1 MRTIIHNLLHELKS
15 IFGNTGTLMVLGF
28 AALIYG
34 FFYPLPYQPQV
45 AENLPVVVVDGD
57 RSSMS
62 RQLTRFADA
71 TPEVEIYK
79 TVYSEAEAERELA
92 VGNAL
97 GVLVIPQNFERDILR
112 SERVIVGIYGDAS
125 YFLAYSQIASGLATA
140 AGTLSAGIEIR
151 RMQASGYSEAASY
164 ARRDPLPV
172 QISPL
177 YNETSGY
184 GHYVVPAVL
193 ILILQQTLLVG
204 IGMLSG
210 SRRET
215 STLGFVSKTD
225 EVSLLRRAGHNL
237 KVLIGRSIAYLA
249 IYAVHVTVYLF
260 VIYRVFDFPQR
271 GKLGQIYLFLL
282 PFVLATTFFGT
293 AIATLFRERETSIQ
307 ILLFSS
313 MPAIFISGF
322 AWPPEAIPMWVQRIS
337 LALPSTAAID
347 GYLRLNHLGAS
358 FYQVKSAWFALW
370 ILAGIYLVIALF
382 AAAFGPKGEARTERS
397 LQPTVAGLDAVSS
410 APMPDHRETK
420 SETPAPQETPA
431 DNSQ

>member
-1 MRTIIHNLLHELKS
+1 MRIIIHNLLHELRS

-45 AENLPVVVVDGD
+45 AQNLPVVVVDGD
-57 RSSMS
+57 RSAMS

-79 TVYSEAEAERELA
+79 TVYSETEAEQELA
-92 VGNAL
+92 AGNAL
-97 GVLVIPQNFERDILR
+97 GVLVIPPNFERDILR

-140 AGTLSAGIEIR
+140 TGTLSAGIEIR
-151 RMQASGYSEAASY
+151 KLQAAGYTEAASY

-210 SRRET
+210 SRRENR
-215 STLGFVSKTD
+215 TLGFVSTRD
-225 EVSLLRRAGHNL
+225 QPSLPRRAGRNL
-237 KVLIGRSIAYLA
+237 QVLIGRSLAYLG
-249 IYAVHVTVYLF
+249 IYAIHVAIYLF

-271 GKLGQIYLFLL
+271 GELGHIYLFLL
-282 PFVLATTFFGT
+282 PFVLATT
-293 AIATLFRERETSIQ
+293 
-307 ILLFSS
+307 
-313 MPAIFISGF
+313 
-322 AWPPEAIPMWVQRIS
+322 
-337 LALPSTAAID
+337 
-347 GYLRLNHLGAS
+347 
-358 FYQVKSAWFALW
+358 
-370 ILAGIYLVIALF
+370 
-382 AAAFGPKGEARTERS
+382 
-397 LQPTVAGLDAVSS
+397 
-410 APMPDHRETK
+410 
-420 SETPAPQETPA
+420 
-431 DNSQ
+431 

>member
-1 MRTIIHNLLHELKS
+1 MRIIIHNLLHELRS

-45 AENLPVVVVDGD
+45 AQNLPVVVVDGD
-57 RSSMS
+57 RSAMS

-71 TPEVEIYK
+71 TPEVAIYK
-79 TVYSEAEAERELA
+79 TVYSEFEAEQELA
-92 VGNAL
+92 AGNAL
-97 GVLVIPQNFERDILR
+97 GVLVIPNNFERDILR
-112 SERVIVGIYGDAS
+112 SERVVVGIYGDAS

-140 AGTLSAGIEIR
+140 TGTLSAGVEIR
-151 RMQASGYSEAASY
+151 RMQASGYTEAAAY

-172 QISPL
+172 HISPL

-210 SRRET
+210 SRRENR
-215 STLGFVSKTD
+215 TLGFVSKSD
-225 EVSLLRRAGHNL
+225 QPSLPRRAGRNL
-237 KVLIGRSIAYLA
+237 QVLIGRSLAYLG
-249 IYAVHVTVYLF
+249 IYAIHVAVYLF

-271 GKLGQIYLFLL
+271 GQLGQIYLFLL
-282 PFVLATTFFGT
+282 PFVLATTFLGT
-293 AIATLFRERETSIQ
+293 AIATLFRERESSIQ

-322 AWPPEAIPMWVQRIS
+322 AWPVEAIPMWIQRVS
-337 LALPSTAAID
+337 LALPSTSAID
-347 GYLRLNHLGAS
+347 GYIRLNHLGAS

-370 ILAGIYLVIALF
+370 VLAGVYLVIALF
-382 AAAFGPKGEARTERS
+382 AAAFGPKGETRTERS
-397 LQPTVAGLDAVSS
+397 LLPTVVGSNPAS
-410 APMPDHRETK
+410 AASASNNVEAK
-420 SETPAPQETPA
+420 SDPPATQ
-431 DNSQ
+431 